1 MAKKKETSDK
11 ISKLASDVLAGRKKP
26 TQAEVRSLAASALS
40 QDVTKG
46 KRKK

>member
-1 MAKKKETSDK
+1 MPRKKETSDK
-11 ISKLASDVLAGRKKP
+11 MSTLASKVLSGTIKP
-26 TQAEVRSLAASALS
+26 TPAQSRSLAACVIS